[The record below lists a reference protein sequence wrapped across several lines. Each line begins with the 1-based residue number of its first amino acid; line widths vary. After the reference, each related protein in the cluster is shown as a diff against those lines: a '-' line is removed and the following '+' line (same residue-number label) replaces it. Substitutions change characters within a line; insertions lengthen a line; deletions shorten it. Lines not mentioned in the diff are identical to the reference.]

1 MNNKSTFLNYEVMK
15 EEISPDNVFAMAEII
30 AITETCYLIGYMGT
44 QMQKT
49 YIDLYKDILNKNDVT
64 RVLSDGY
71 DLVQEC
77 ALCLC
82 EHYGKHLNSVIGF
95 AKKGKKITV
104 QMTCIRKMNKL
115 INRKTRDR
123 YRNIS
128 LEALTRKSEPTV
140 EIKEE
145 VKQDYE
151 QCDKIVESLNLTD
164 NMKIAL
170 ECRMAGLSYPEI
182 GRILERAQATV
193 YEYFIKMRM
202 RYQAIYGYNSMK
214 L

>member
-15 EEISPDNVFAMAEII
+15 EEISLDNVFAMAEII
-30 AITETCYLIGYMGT
+30 AFAETRYLIGYMGT
-44 QMQKT
+44 QIQKT
-49 YIDLYKDILNKNDVT
+49 YIDLYKDILNKNDIS

-82 EHYGKHLNSVIGF
+82 EHYGQHLSDVIGYT
-95 AKKGKKITV
+95 KKGKKITV
-104 QMTCIRKMNKL
+104 QTACIRRMDKL
-115 INRKTRDR
+115 INRKSRDR

-128 LEALTRKSEPTV
+128 LEALTRKSESTV
-140 EIKEE
+140 EMKEE

-164 NMKIAL
+164 NMRIAL

-193 YEYFIKMRM
+193 YEYFIKMRV
-202 RYQAIYGYNSMK
+202 RYTAIYG
-214 L
+214 

>member
-1 MNNKSTFLNYEVMK
+1 MNNKSTFLNYDVMK
-15 EEISPDNVFAMAEII
+15 EEITPDNVFAMAEII
-30 AITETCYLIGYMGT
+30 AFTETRYLIGYMGT
-44 QMQKT
+44 QMQKI

-64 RVLSDGY
+64 RALSDGY

-82 EHYGKHLNSVIGF
+82 EHYGKYLNDIIGYT
-95 AKKGKKITV
+95 KKGKKITV
-104 QMTCIRKMNKL
+104 QMACIRRMNKL
-115 INRKTRDR
+115 INRKSRDR

-140 EIKEE
+140 EMKEE
-145 VKQDYE
+145 VQQDFE
-151 QCDKIVESLNLTD
+151 QFDKIVESLNLTD
-164 NMKIAL
+164 NMRIAL

-193 YEYFIKMRM
+193 YECFIKMRQ
-202 RYQAIYGYNSMK
+202 RYTAIYG
-214 L
+214 

>member
-1 MNNKSTFLNYEVMK
+1 MNNKSTFLNYDVMK

-30 AITETCYLIGYMGT
+30 AFTETRYLIGYMGT

-82 EHYGKHLNSVIGF
+82 EHYGKHLNDVIGYT
-95 AKKGKKITV
+95 KKGKKITV
-104 QMTCIRKMNKL
+104 QMACIRKMNKL
-115 INRKTRDR
+115 INGKTRDR

-128 LEALTRKSEPTV
+128 LEALPRKSEPTV

-151 QCDKIVESLNLTD
+151 QCDKIVESLNLTE
-164 NMKIAL
+164 NMRIAL

-193 YEYFIKMRM
+193 YEYFIKMRL
-202 RYQAIYGYNSMK
+202 RYLAIYGVENVN
-214 L
+214 

>member
-1 MNNKSTFLNYEVMK
+1 MNSKSTFLNYEVMK

-30 AITETCYLIGYMGT
+30 AFAETRYLIGYMGT

-49 YIDLYKDILNKNDVT
+49 YVDLYKDILNKNDVT

-77 ALCLC
+77 ALWLC
-82 EHYGKHLNSVIGF
+82 EHYGKHLSDIIGYT
-95 AKKGKKITV
+95 KKGKKITV
-104 QMTCIRKMNKL
+104 QMACIRRMNKL

-123 YRNIS
+123 YRNVS
-128 LEALTRKSEPTV
+128 LEALTRKSEPIV

-151 QCDKIVESLNLTD
+151 QCDKIVDSLNLTE

-182 GRILERAQATV
+182 GRILKRAQATV
-193 YEYFIKMRM
+193 YEYFIKMCM
-202 RYQAIYGYNSMK
+202 RYQAIYG
-214 L
+214 

>member
-1 MNNKSTFLNYEVMK
+1 MNNKSTFLNYDVMK
-15 EEISPDNVFAMAEII
+15 EEITPDNVFAMAEII
-30 AITETCYLIGYMGT
+30 AFTETRYLIGYMGT
-44 QMQKT
+44 QMQKM

-64 RVLSDGY
+64 RALSDGY

-82 EHYGKHLNSVIGF
+82 EHYGKYLNDIIGYT
-95 AKKGKKITV
+95 KKGKKITV
-104 QMTCIRKMNKL
+104 QMACIRRMNKL
-115 INRKTRDR
+115 INRKSRDR

-140 EIKEE
+140 EMKEE
-145 VKQDYE
+145 VQQDFE

-164 NMKIAL
+164 NMRIAL

-193 YEYFIKMRM
+193 YECFIKMRQ
-202 RYQAIYGYNSMK
+202 RYTAIYG
-214 L
+214 

>member
-15 EEISPDNVFAMAEII
+15 EEISTSNVFAMAEII
-30 AITETCYLIGYMGT
+30 AFAETRYLIGYMGT

-49 YIDLYKDILNKNDVT
+49 YTDLYKDILNKNDVT

-82 EHYGKHLNSVIGF
+82 EHYGKHLSDIIGYT
-95 AKKGKKITV
+95 KKGKKITV
-104 QMTCIRKMNKL
+104 QMACIRRMDKL
-115 INRKTRDR
+115 INRKSRDR

-140 EIKEE
+140 EMKEE

-164 NMKIAL
+164 NMRIAL

-193 YEYFIKMRM
+193 YEYFIKMRL
-202 RYQAIYGYNSMK
+202 RYQAIYG
-214 L
+214 

>member
-1 MNNKSTFLNYEVMK
+1 MNNKSTFLDYEVMK

-30 AITETCYLIGYMGT
+30 AFAETRYLISYMGT

-49 YIDLYKDILNKNDVT
+49 YIDLYKDILNKNDVS

-77 ALCLC
+77 ALYLC
-82 EHYGKHLNSVIGF
+82 EHYGKHLNDIIGYT
-95 AKKGKKITV
+95 KKGKKITV
-104 QMTCIRKMNKL
+104 QMACIRKMNKL

-140 EIKEE
+140 EMKEE
-145 VKQDYE
+145 VQQDYE
-151 QCDKIVESLNLTD
+151 QCDKIVESLNLTE
-164 NMKIAL
+164 NMRIAL

-202 RYQAIYGYNSMK
+202 RYQAIYG
-214 L
+214 

>member
-15 EEISPDNVFAMAEII
+15 EEISLDNVFAMAEII
-30 AITETCYLIGYMGT
+30 AFAETRYLIGYMGT

-49 YIDLYKDILNKNDVT
+49 YIELYKDILNKNDIS

-82 EHYGKHLNSVIGF
+82 EHYGKHLSDIIGYTNN
-95 AKKGKKITV
+95 GKKITV
-104 QMTCIRKMNKL
+104 QMACIRRMTKL
-115 INRKTRDR
+115 IGRKSRDG

-128 LEALTRKSEPTV
+128 LEALSRKSEPTV
-140 EIKEE
+140 EMKEE

-151 QCDKIVESLNLTD
+151 QYDKIVENLNLTD
-164 NMKIAL
+164 NMRIAL

-193 YEYFIKMRM
+193 YEYFIKMRQ
-202 RYQAIYGYNSMK
+202 RYQAIYGLSIK
-214 L
+214 

>member
-15 EEISPDNVFAMAEII
+15 EEITPDNVFAMAEII
-30 AITETCYLIGYMGT
+30 AFTETRYLIGYMGT
-44 QMQKT
+44 QMQKM

-64 RVLSDGY
+64 RALSDGY

-82 EHYGKHLNSVIGF
+82 EHYGKHLNEIIGYT
-95 AKKGKKITV
+95 KKGKKITV
-104 QMTCIRKMNKL
+104 QMACIRRMNKL
-115 INRKTRDR
+115 INRKSRDR

-128 LEALTRKSEPTV
+128 LEELTRKSEPTV
-140 EIKEE
+140 EMKEE
-145 VKQDYE
+145 AQQDYE

-164 NMKIAL
+164 NMRIAL

-182 GRILERAQATV
+182 GRILPISNTSRRVDSADTSLRV
-193 YEYFIKMRM
+193 RKCP
-202 RYQAIYGYNSMK
+202 
-214 L
+214 

>member
-15 EEISPDNVFAMAEII
+15 EEITPDNVFAMAEII
-30 AITETCYLIGYMGT
+30 AFTETRYLIGYMGT
-44 QMQKT
+44 QMQKM

-64 RVLSDGY
+64 RALSDGY

-82 EHYGKHLNSVIGF
+82 EHYGKHLNEIIGYT
-95 AKKGKKITV
+95 KKGKKITV
-104 QMTCIRKMNKL
+104 QMACIRRMNKL
-115 INRKTRDR
+115 INRKSRDR

-128 LEALTRKSEPTV
+128 LEELTRKSEPTV
-140 EIKEE
+140 EMKEE
-145 VKQDYE
+145 VQQDYE

-164 NMKIAL
+164 NMRIAL

-182 GRILERAQATV
+182 GRILPISNTSRRVDSADTSLRV
-193 YEYFIKMRM
+193 RKCP
-202 RYQAIYGYNSMK
+202 
-214 L
+214 